1 MTDIVERLTRGD
13 IHQAGHDLIARCFG
27 DTSVVIASIPARPD
41 VDADLVLMGGLM
53 KAAAE
58 IERLRDVGAAYMRA
72 ADRVTARAEKAE
84 AEIARLTA
92 IPGLADVLDGKAVI
106 VPVPVDD
113 AMVSAGTYTLADH
126 LCASEYVN
134 GPDASVVL
142 ALAHK
147 GFVSALDAAIA
158 ASPYW
163 KEPEA

>member
-1 MTDIVERLTRGD
+1 MTRDKLIEAAQKALDDIAGKAGGCPGLTPLD
-13 IHQAGHDLIARCFG
+13 YCD
-27 DTSVVIASIPARPD
+27 DTQCGCQETMVSA
-41 VDADLVLMGGLM
+41 LN
-53 KAAAE
+53 AAFA
-58 IERLRDVGAAYMRA
+58 
-72 ADRVTARAEKAE
+72 
-84 AEIARLTA
+84 A

-147 GFVSALDAAIA
+147 GFVSALDAAFA
-158 ASPYW
+158 ASPYR
-163 KEPEA
+163 KERT